1 MAQITIADLRARQAW
16 PLNQKIDHT
25 VGAIEAFVNYC
36 RKHDRTPYVSFSGG
50 LNSTVL
56 LDLARR
62 FVDPNMKGVFC
73 STGNEYPEIV
83 RFVRHTDNI
92 EIIHPAMTPR
102 EVMARYGF
110 PLVSKEQ
117 AQAVRNIRTTNSDK
131 LRTYRLSGNGVRRAG
146 VLSKKWHY
154 LVGEPYMTSEKCCE
168 MLKKR
173 PFHKYN
179 GQTESLGMVGTMAE
193 ESKLRQ
199 TMYIRRG
206 GCNAFSDDSR
216 KVHSA
221 PLSIWT
227 AGDCREYIRRF
238 NIPYCPIYDVPG
250 ITRTGCIFCGFG
262 AQIEGG
268 GESLSR
274 TLYPA
279 SETLPNGNELHQQR
293 LHATLCPSA
302 DGRAAT
308 RRTSRTILKW
318 QYELPTHPFSA
329 VSAVSTL
336 RQSGPVG
343 QTLSTAKSILSAA
356 GF

>member
-1 MAQITIADLRARQAW
+1 MKYRFEIKIYFYMKPLTLSDLRTRQAW

-25 VGAIEAFVNYC
+25 CYAMETFVAYC
-36 RKHDRTPYVSFSGG
+36 KEHDRTPYVSFSGG

-92 EIIHPAMTPR
+92 EIIHPAMPPR

-131 LRTYRLSGNGVRRAG
+131 LRTYRPYGDGVRRAG
-146 VLSKKWHY
+146 VLSEKWRY
-154 LVGEPYMTSEKCCE
+154 LISEPYMTSEKCCE
-168 MLKKR
+168 ILKKR
-173 PFHKYN
+173 PFRKFN
-179 GQTESLGMVGTMAE
+179 AQTQSLGMVGTMAD

-199 TMYIRRG
+199 TMYVRRG
-206 GCNAFSDDSR
+206 GCNVFSDNPR

-227 AGDCREYIRRF
+227 AADCRDYIHRF
-238 NIPYCPIYDVPG
+238 DIPYCPIYDIPG
-250 ITRTGCIFCGFG
+250 ITRTGCVFCGFG
-262 AQIEGG
+262 AHLGG
-268 GESLSR
+268 GGRRFHILY
-274 TLYPA
+274 TLHPKLYQMA
-279 SETLPNGNELHQQR
+279 MNYTNNG
-293 LHATLCPSA
+293 
-302 DGRAAT
+302 
-308 RRTSRTILKW
+308 
-318 QYELPTHPFSA
+318 Y
-329 VSAVSTL
+329 TL
-336 RQSGPVG
+336 RYALRRMGVQLPDEHPE
-343 QTLSTAKSILSAA
+343 L
-356 GF
+356 F